1 MVDGFLTVVT
11 GTCIVLKIVFERPG
25 PNLFMGVVR
34 GARCV
39 HGWYDST
46 FEVVLMLGK
55 WWVVLEHVSVLV
67 RENGKAVV
75 GGILVAWLVRGRA
88 CGFGVVV

>member
-11 GTCIVLKIVFERPG
+11 GTCIVLKIAFERPG
-25 PNLFMGVVR
+25 PKLYMGVVR

-39 HGWYDST
+39 HGRYDLT

-75 GGILVAWLVRGRA
+75 GGILVICLVRGRA